1 MQDTIPQLNTT
12 QHVTPKNKL
21 PHVSIAVP
29 VYGVEK
35 YIERCARS
43 LFEQTYKNVEYIFI
57 DDCSPDKSIEI
68 LEKVAENYP
77 ARMSSIRIIHNEVNK
92 GLATTRN
99 IAIANCSGDLVYNVD
114 SDDYIEK
121 ETIQKLVEKQVETN
135 ADIVSA
141 HMYINENEIDPNF
154 IHPNYSSPNDMLLDI
169 LSQIFHHEL
178 CGRLIK
184 KELFNHK
191 DIKAQNGHNVGED
204 WLVTPKLVYYS
215 HKIALVDDFLY
226 HYNKT
231 NSESYMSNIL
241 QNRCQFDE
249 QNIATLFY
257 LRDFF
262 LSHNENTYVQTL
274 NNYLIPKVYNCLFAG
289 LEIRNKK
296 YYDRMVGFSMKLDSD
311 SRMKIF
317 GNQAKS
323 FIMSNYCLSLL
334 LYRIK
339 QHILSLKFHTC
350 SKHL

>member
-1 MQDTIPQLNTT
+1 MQNTIPQLDTT
-12 QHVTPKNKL
+12 QYVTPSNKL
-21 PHVSIAVP
+21 PRVSIAVP

-43 LFEQTYKNVEYIFI
+43 LFEQTYDNIEYLFV

-77 ARMSSIRIIHNEVNK
+77 ARKSCIRIIHNEVNK

-99 IAIANCSGDLVYNVD
+99 TAIANCSGEFIYNVD

-154 IHPNYSSPNDMLLDI
+154 VHPNYSSPNDMLLDI

-184 KELFNHK
+184 KGLFNHS
-191 DIKAQNGHNVGED
+191 DIKALNGHNVGED

-215 HKIALVDDFLY
+215 HGIALVDDYLY

-231 NSESYMSNIL
+231 NSDSYMSNVI
-241 QNRCQFDE
+241 QKRSRWEE
-249 QNIATLFY
+249 QNLVTLFH

-262 LSHNENTYVQTL
+262 LSHNENTYVQVL
-274 NNYLIPKVYNCLFAG
+274 NNFLIPKIYNCLFLG
-289 LEIRNKK
+289 LEIRDKK
-296 YYDRMVGFSMKLDSD
+296 YYDRIVGFSKKLDSD
-311 SRMKIF
+311 SRKNIF
-317 GNQAKS
+317 GNRIKA
-323 FIMSNYCLSLL
+323 FIMLFFPLSLL

-339 QHILSLKFHTC
+339 QCI
-350 SKHL
+350 